1 LLLAKPLETPA
12 YLNMLHPH
20 ADGLV
25 ASYLFNERGGK
36 VFDYTRN
43 QNYLS
48 ITNATWAANGLQFD
62 ASGEYASLDN
72 TNQVVNSQSGTIT
85 IYFKSLSAFND
96 NGARTLFGSYSGA
109 VGVGAFVLV
118 KTAAN
123 ALMFIMHD
131 GTFHYIRMNS
141 APVKWQTGF
150 YLTIQW
156 DRQNAIYG
164 GYNMAFNYDGKYITP
179 DTTLNATNWNNYTIN
194 TPLGVGNDITAT
206 TNHCNGIISE
216 GNFYNKVLPESTL
229 KSLNDNPYS
238 MYYQPSNVFLNLMG
252 AYPGAGKKQDSIYY
266 GANAFPIGRGL

>member
-1 LLLAKPLETPA
+1 
-12 YLNMLHPH
+12 MLHPH

-43 QNYLS
+43 QNDLS

-72 TNQVVNSQSGTIT
+72 TNQAVNTESGTIT
-85 IYFKSLSAFND
+85 IYFKSLSTFND
-96 NGARTLFGSYSGA
+96 NLTRTLLGSYAGA
-109 VGVGAFVLV
+109 IGLGTFVLI
-118 KTAAN
+118 KAGAN
-123 ALMFIMHD
+123 ALMFIIHD
-131 GTFHYIRMNS
+131 GTSHYIRRDS
-141 APVKWQTGF
+141 APINWQTGF

-179 DTTLNATNWNNYTIN
+179 DIVSNATSWNNYTIN
-194 TPLGVGNDITAT
+194 TPFGVGNNALKTS
-206 TNHCNGIISE
+206 NHSNGIISE
-216 GNFYNKVLPESTL
+216 ICIYNKVLNETEL
-229 KSLNDNPYS
+229 KNRYNNPFA